1 MIKPHIPWM
10 DVGGGQRR
18 KAWGAVW
25 FQVWEKPSSQEAEW
39 PHQTELFGKKG
50 SGVPGVSTHLV
61 EVVVY
66 VCVVYWGGG
75 SDVVVVCVRRGK
87 ALLSLNRSAG
97 QVSLRTSPMQMGK

>member
-1 MIKPHIPWM
+1 M
-10 DVGGGQRR
+10 
-18 KAWGAVW
+18 
-25 FQVWEKPSSQEAEW
+25 
-39 PHQTELFGKKG
+39 
-50 SGVPGVSTHLV
+50 STHLV

-75 SDVVVVCVRRGK
+75 SDVVVLCVRRGK